1 MDFPLSTEPKRQATF
16 DFQALLRSDTARRL
30 LAVSALVLLIIFF
43 SVQSESFRTPRNHIG
58 IAVSTAINGLLA
70 LGVTFVIISGG
81 IDLSLGS
88 VMAFAAVMTGTI
100 ITNWDMPVWI
110 GIVGGVLTGTLAG
123 LVNGII
129 ISWMRVPPFVTTLGM
144 MYVARGAALLISET
158 KPIYFRDNPEF
169 RDIAM
174 GSTSGIVYRGVDVPN
189 LVWILAAAAILG
201 SFILSKTVLGRYTFA
216 LGSNE
221 EATRLSGIKTNIWK
235 TAIYGLCGFYAGLA
249 GVVIAS
255 RLNSAQPAEG
265 AGYELDAIA
274 AVVIGGTALT
284 GGEGTIFGTIIGAFV
299 MSVLI
304 NGLRIMSIEP
314 EWQIVI
320 TGTIL
325 VVVVYID
332 ILRRRQTG

>member
-1 MDFPLSTEPKRQATF
+1 MDLPLSTKSKRQTTF
-16 DFQALLRSDTARRL
+16 NFQAMLRSDTARRL
-30 LAVSALVLLIIFF
+30 LAVSALVILVIFF
-43 SVQSESFRTPRNHIG
+43 SVQSESFREPRNHIG
-58 IAVSTAINGLLA
+58 IGVSTAINGLLA

-88 VMAFAAVMTGTI
+88 VMAFTAVMTGTI
-100 ITNWDMPVWI
+100 ITNWDMPVWVGVLG
-110 GIVGGVLTGTLAG
+110 GILTGTLAG
-123 LVNGII
+123 LVNGVI

-144 MYVARGAALLISET
+144 MYVARGAALLIAET

-169 RDIAM
+169 REIAM
-174 GSTSGIVYRGVDVPN
+174 GSTSGIVYRGVGVPN
-189 LVWILAAAAILG
+189 LVWILAAAALLG
-201 SFILSKTVLGRYTFA
+201 SFILSKTILGRYTFA

-235 TAIYGLCGFYAGLA
+235 TAIYALCGFYAGLA

-284 GGEGTIFGTIIGAFV
+284 GGEGSIFGTIIGAFV